1 MSTSDHLGNPLVAI
15 RSGQFYWRGQR
26 IAYECYGDSG
36 TPCLLVHGIL
46 LDSHVNRPLA
56 MQFAGEGYQVV
67 LLDLFGHGRSDK
79 SGDPAD
85 HRIDFYAE
93 QMIAALDH
101 FQWPRAL
108 VGGISLGAISAL
120 QLATVAPHRISALFL
135 EMPVMEQS
143 TPSAA
148 LMLVPAM
155 LATRYGA
162 RGYRPFAR
170 WLRRLPR
177 PRSHWLTSVLN
188 AASQEPEVI
197 SAILHGIFVGPV
209 VPPRAQREAIAVPT
223 LVIGHGGDALH
234 ELRDAEAL
242 AQQIPNARLLRARSI
257 LELRTRPQRLW
268 PEIRS
273 FLHEVSTA
281 MALAASTPDT
291 AASPAPRSRKRKTA
305 R

>member
-1 MSTSDHLGNPLVAI
+1 MSTSSRRSNALVPI
-15 RSGQFYWRGQR
+15 RTGQFYWRSQR
-26 IAYECYGDSG
+26 LAYECYGDSG

-46 LDSHVNRPLA
+46 LDSHVNRSLA

-79 SGDPAD
+79 SGDAAD
-85 HRIDFYAE
+85 HRIDFCAE

-108 VGGISLGAISAL
+108 VGGLSLGAISAL
-120 QLATVAPHRISALFL
+120 QLAVLAPKRVSGLFL

-162 RGYRPFAR
+162 RFYRPFAR
-170 WLRRLPR
+170 LLRSLPR
-177 PRSHWLTSVLN
+177 PRSAWLTSVLN

-197 SAILHGIFVGPV
+197 SAILHGILVGPV
-209 VPPRAQREAIAVPT
+209 VPPRALREAITMPT

-273 FLHEVSTA
+273 FLHEIQAA
-281 MALAASTPDT
+281 MAASIEASRSAAT
-291 AASPAPRSRKRKTA
+291 AATPSRKRKTA